1 MSSNAVAWGPI
12 RVQTPLQPA
21 QHSGRTRATVPQMA
35 RDQHGPRFPCGF
47 LRESCL
53 VKLKPEAEVPLPLPS
68 ACEVPWGQ
76 KELQHQSLLMA
87 SAPDQ
92 FLLINKGTPG
102 RAHTTNHIP
111 LWKDK
116 YLVTLAVLGHS
127 VEMGRGLS
135 SAGLV
140 ALTCRPCHLSG

>member
-12 RVQTPLQPA
+12 RVQTPLQPG

-92 FLLINKGTPG
+92 FSLINKGTLGLILQTISLYG
-102 RAHTTNHIP
+102 RTNIWSCWP
-111 LWKDK
+111 C
-116 YLVTLAVLGHS
+116 LAI
-127 VEMGRGLS
+127 LS
-135 SAGLV
+135 RWAED
-140 ALTCRPCHLSG
+140 